1 MTLMRERTNVFADRR
16 ERADELIRAYPYAA
30 EPLRLYRAL
39 LDPQEEVFDNAREV
53 RPAAGDLVAYVVSA
67 SLPRIMG
74 AVMAAGTELLRE
86 TVLLRFHDGDLEGIV
101 RAWLAGES
109 DGEADTFLARAAAT
123 PVLEALPDV
132 AATLKQADDDRRC
145 PVCGGLPQVSV
156 FTDTGD
162 PLVTGLRKLVCGR
175 CAAEWPYPRLVCVS
189 CRAAGGAQQPI
200 LADEAKLAH
209 VRLDACDVCRA
220 YIASVDMRRDPRA
233 VPLVDEMVAL
243 PLDMIAADRGYAK
256 ISRNVMGF

>member
-1 MTLMRERTNVFADRR
+1 MTLTQERTNVFADRR
-16 ERADELIRAYPYAA
+16 RRADELMRAYPYAA
-30 EPLRLYRAL
+30 EPLRLYRAML
-39 LDPQEEVFDNAREV
+39 EPQEAVFDNARET
-53 RPAAGDLVAYVVSA
+53 RPSAADLVTYVVSS
-67 SLPRIMG
+67 SLPQVMG
-74 AVMAAGTELLRE
+74 AVMTAGTELLRE

-109 DGEADTFLARAAAT
+109 EGDADTFLARTATT
-123 PVLEALPDV
+123 PVLEALPEI
-132 AATLKQADDDRRC
+132 AATLKREDDDRRC

-162 PLVTGLRKLVCGR
+162 ALVTGLRKLVCAR

-200 LADEAKLAH
+200 LADESKLPH
-209 VRLDACDVCRA
+209 LRLDTCDVCRA
-220 YIASVDMRRDPRA
+220 YIATVDIRREPAA
-233 VPLVDEMVAL
+233 VPLVDEIVAL
-243 PLDMIAADRGYAK
+243 PLDMIAADRGYRK